1 MGVISQTL
9 SVQRAIEIWHNNI
22 EKEVLNGFQA
32 VTEAASFVT
41 IPVTAGK
48 VVLG

>member
-1 MGVISQTL
+1 VYSAPYEFGIITL
-9 SVQRAIEIWHNNI
+9 K
-22 EKEVLNGFQA
+22 KEVLNGFWA

-41 IPVTAGK
+41 IPVTVGK